1 MLKRLNSHWLL
12 FIALVILVLI
22 AALPTLSYPMGRDQG
37 MYANIGRSILYGG
50 TPYVDM
56 WDIKPPPIYYIY
68 AAGIQL
74 FGNTTAA
81 IRAID
86 LSLIPVGMLGLYLLA
101 RRMAHQ
107 GLGLLAAL
115 IYAVFYFN
123 EDFQNLT
130 QSDSLV
136 TILLIWAVYA
146 AFRASQS
153 PINTR
158 QGWLFALLTGAICG
172 LILWFKQYYA
182 FFVLALVLNQVIS
195 RLTEKTDTTPT
206 PTNSQDAS
214 VGTASMLSASPNRKL
229 IGLGKESLAFAIGGL
244 LTGGTLLL
252 YFWSQG
258 MISEMIII
266 AQGTAA
272 YNAQGYDFGA
282 FIANMGNYLYFR
294 WLTWH
299 LLLILTALWWVIW
312 LVKIL
317 LRNIGSAQRR
327 HSPTDNGVSDSAW
340 RLIIIWLISTLAF
353 ALIQAK
359 GFDTHWIPMLPA
371 MSLMAADVI
380 DKIIQ
385 FFLWRK
391 TDTIDHVPTNQNIS
405 VGTSSMVSTKNI
417 RIVLYILA
425 VIGLLSITV
434 NTTWGRA
441 WDYLSGQESQIAY
454 WDKFQANDLK
464 PEQSLEVVNFLR
476 ERVVVG
482 DSLFI
487 WGFRPEVYFMAE
499 LWSASR
505 YQAQFPLVAPWYPIE
520 WQQNNVDILW
530 AAMPP
535 YVLILQD
542 DFMPWVT
549 DFDADSHTLL
559 QDYTELNNWLIANYE
574 RVEQIGDFIIWRR
587 SSP

>member
-1 MLKRLNSHWLL
+1 MLKRLNSHCLL
-12 FIALVILVLI
+12 FIALVMLVLI
-22 AALPTLSYPMGRDQG
+22 AAYPTLTYPMGRDQG

-74 FGNTTAA
+74 FGNTTTA

-86 LSLIPVGMLGLYLLA
+86 FSLIPFGMLGLYLLG

-107 GLGLLAAL
+107 RLGLLAAL

-136 TILLIWAVYA
+136 TVLLIWAAYA

-153 PINTR
+153 PSNTR

-182 FFVLALVLNQVIS
+182 FFVLALVLNQIIS
-195 RLTEKTDTTPT
+195 RIADKTDTIDHV
-206 PTNSQDAS
+206 PTNPKWARHVTPLHTQL
-214 VGTASMLSASPNRKL
+214 M
-229 IGLGKESLAFAIGGL
+229 GLAKESLAFAIGGL
-244 LTGGTLLL
+244 ITGGTLLVF
-252 YFWSQG
+252 FWSQG
-258 MISEMIII
+258 MVSEMLII
-266 AQGTAA
+266 AEGTAA

-299 LLLILTALWWVIW
+299 LLLVLTALWWMAW
-312 LVKIL
+312 LVKIWVK
-317 LRNIGSAQRR
+317 NIRGTQR
-327 HSPTDNGVSDSAW
+327 HSLTDNNANDKGW
-340 RLIIIWLISTLAF
+340 RLIIFWFIATLAF

-371 MSLMAADVI
+371 MALMAADGI

-385 FFLWRK
+385 FVAWGK
-391 TDTIDHVPTNQNIS
+391 TDTIYHVPTNR
-405 VGTSSMVSTKNI
+405 KNI
-417 RIVLYILA
+417 RIALTILS
-425 VIGLLSITV
+425 VIGLLSITI

-441 WDYLSGQESQIAY
+441 WPYLSGQETQLAY
-454 WDKFQANDLK
+454 WGNFQANDLK
-464 PEQSLEVVNFLR
+464 PEQSLAMVNFLR
-476 ERVVVG
+476 ERVQAG

-487 WGFRPEVYFMAE
+487 WGFRPEVYFMAD
-499 LWSASR
+499 LWPATR
-505 YQAQFPLVAPWYPIE
+505 YQAHFPLVAPWYPRE
-520 WQQNNVDILW
+520 WQQNNVDNLW

-535 YVLILQD
+535 YVLVLED

-574 RVEQIGDFIIWRR
+574 RFEQIGDFIIWKR